1 VGSALSRR
9 FRRYVSPYAVVLNV
23 TPGLA
28 LTPIIIAWFG
38 FGYSSKIALG
48 AIVSFFPVFVNA
60 LIGLTRVDAETD
72 EMFRAMGA
80 SRMQRFW
87 KLQVPEALPLIFAGF
102 KIAITTALVGAVVSE
117 FSQGTAGIG
126 VLMQRFAFSLDMGS
140 AIAALLSMSLLGL
153 LLFTIIEILDAW
165 VVYWRRD
172 ARMTEMS
179 RRRRAQWAGVL
190 EERKLIFG
198 GEISMNKF
206 WKTGLLAATT
216 LVFAGS
222 AIAQEI
228 TEINAIMPKQRS
240 ANYFPLIVGEALGYF
255 EEEGVSSTSC
265 PRPRR
270 SRSSA
275 SCGTAKPISPCSIR
289 PKFCKRALPVL
300 TFRSFMK

>member
-1 VGSALSRR
+1 VSNSRAVPIPTAGPAHAPAGFRRLSILIAIAKHLALFSAFILIWEAAAALGLIDTILLPTPTDIGKGILDLYVINRQIYSHFAITFYEAFAGFLIGAGIGIAIAVGSALSRR

-190 EERKLIFG
+190 EER
-198 GEISMNKF
+198 N
-206 WKTGLLAATT
+206 
-216 LVFAGS
+216 
-222 AIAQEI
+222 
-228 TEINAIMPKQRS
+228 
-240 ANYFPLIVGEALGYF
+240 
-255 EEEGVSSTSC
+255 
-265 PRPRR
+265 
-270 SRSSA
+270 
-275 SCGTAKPISPCSIR
+275 
-289 PKFCKRALPVL
+289 
-300 TFRSFMK
+300 

>member
-1 VGSALSRR
+1 MSDSRAIPVATAEPTSPTAGFRRLSMLIAAGKHLALFVAFILVWEGAAAIGLIDTILLPTPTDIGKGILDLYVVNRQIYSHFAITFYEAFAGFLIGAGIGIAIAVGSALSRR

-80 SRMQRFW
+80 DKMQRFW

-153 LLFTIIEILDAW
+153 LMFTIIEILDARI
-165 VVYWRRD
+165 VYWRRD

-190 EERKLIFG
+190 EER
-198 GEISMNKF
+198 N
-206 WKTGLLAATT
+206 
-216 LVFAGS
+216 
-222 AIAQEI
+222 
-228 TEINAIMPKQRS
+228 
-240 ANYFPLIVGEALGYF
+240 
-255 EEEGVSSTSC
+255 
-265 PRPRR
+265 
-270 SRSSA
+270 
-275 SCGTAKPISPCSIR
+275 
-289 PKFCKRALPVL
+289 
-300 TFRSFMK
+300 